1 MALNFPHNPSTND
14 IYTAGGASYK
24 WDGTVWKKA
33 EESGVIDLLPSRV
46 ILMYSGTTAPSG
58 FVLCDN
64 STAAQN
70 ANAPD
75 LRDKFIVGSGNSY
88 GLNATGG
95 NVSNTLSSNQVPSH
109 FHYAFRSGNHGQHQ
123 NGSPMNANNYPS
135 SGSGRANLYEGYN
148 IGASN
153 DVSNVGKTSD
163 SGASSPSS
171 IENRPPYFALC
182 FIMKL

>member
-88 GLNATGG
+88 TLNATGG
-95 NVSNTLSSNQVPSH
+95 NATNTLSSNQMPSH
-109 FHYAFRSGNHGQHQ
+109 FHYAFRNQ
-123 NGSPMNANNYPS
+123 NGGQQQYQSNLTANNYPAWGT
-135 SGSGRANLYEGYN
+135 GSGNKYETYN
-148 IGASN
+148 IVAAN
-153 DVSNVGKTSD
+153 NPPNVGKTND
-163 SGASSPSS
+163 SGSSSPSS
-171 IENRPPYFALC
+171 VENRPPYYALC

>member
-1 MALNFPHNPSTND
+1 MPLNFPANPSTND

-88 GLNATGG
+88 TLNATGG
-95 NVSNTLSSNQVPSH
+95 NISNTLSSNQMPSH
-109 FHYAFRSGNHGQHQ
+109 FHYAFRSGNHGEARTGT
-123 NGSPMNANNYPS
+123 NLTANNYPGS
-135 SGSGRANLYEGYN
+135 GTGASDIYESYNIVAANSEPNLGKTNNSGS
-148 IGASN
+148 
-153 DVSNVGKTSD
+153 
-163 SGASSPSS
+163 SSPSS
-171 IENRPPYFALC
+171 VENRPPYYALC

>member
-33 EESGVIDLLPSRV
+33 EESGTIDLLPSRV

-75 LRDKFIVGSGNSY
+75 LRNKFIVGSGNTYS
-88 GLNATGG
+88 LNATGG
-95 NVSNTLSSNQVPSH
+95 TADATVLVQHSHDLPKIRLNPGNDSQVNITLGSGQSYSIGYSSSAISNQI
-109 FHYAFRSGNHGQHQ
+109 NTQ
-123 NGSPMNANNYPS
+123 NAS
-135 SGSGRANLYEGYN
+135 SGSATNANL
-148 IGASN
+148 
-153 DVSNVGKTSD
+153 
-163 SGASSPSS
+163 
-171 IENRPPYFALC
+171 PPYYALC

>member
-33 EESGVIDLLPSRV
+33 EESGTIDLLPSRV

-75 LRDKFIVGSGNSY
+75 LRDKFIVGSGNTYS
-88 GLNATGG
+88 LNATGG
-95 NVSNTLSSNQVPSH
+95 TADATVLVQHSHDLPKIRLNPGNDSQVNITLGSGQSYSIGYSSSAISNQI
-109 FHYAFRSGNHGQHQ
+109 NTQ
-123 NGSPMNANNYPS
+123 NAS
-135 SGSGRANLYEGYN
+135 SGSATNAYL
-148 IGASN
+148 
-153 DVSNVGKTSD
+153 
-163 SGASSPSS
+163 
-171 IENRPPYFALC
+171 PPYYALC

>member
-1 MALNFPHNPSTND
+1 MPLNFPHNPSTND

-109 FHYAFRSGNHGQHQ
+109 FHYAFRSGNHGQNQ
-123 NGSPMNANNYPS
+123 NGSNLSANNYPG

-148 IGASN
+148 INSSGSVA
-153 DVSNVGKTSD
+153 NVGKTSD
-163 SGASSPSS
+163 SGSSSPSS